1 MASTIPTLPMPTTTP
16 KPTPATTDIDALL
29 QRYLTLLDEY
39 TLLRSRLSALHA
51 SVYQHLAKANFS
63 AERGI
68 RYGQDYYDE
77 RMSASRRLGVSVS
90 GSGDR
95 SGGAAFQLV
104 RSEATQ
110 TEAEAGASGEGG
122 TAGEEEEGKAT
133 GGEGGRAVGGSD
145 DFDSDDGDGEDPHR
159 KTPKKKANDPLRW
172 FGILTPLSLRQAQAV
187 SIESVEGVIPRL
199 AAVSSEMAGIE
210 LEVRRARKRR
220 AKASA
225 AAEKERMN
233 HQGGQ
238 TETPG
243 VREVPL

>member
-1 MASTIPTLPMPTTTP
+1 MASTLPTPTP
-16 KPTPATTDIDALL
+16 PPTPATTDIDALL

-39 TLLRSRLSALHA
+39 TLLRCRLSALHI

-90 GSGDR
+90 GSGDG
-95 SGGAAFQLV
+95 SGGVTFQVV
-104 RSEATQ
+104 RSEASQ
-110 TEAEAGASGEGG
+110 TEAETGVSGEGEAVG
-122 TAGEEEEGKAT
+122 EEEGKAT
-133 GGEGGRAVGGSD
+133 REEGGEVVSGSD
-145 DFDSDDGDGEDPHR
+145 DFDSDDGNGEDLHWQQ
-159 KTPKKKANDPLRW
+159 PKKKANDPLRW

-220 AKASA
+220 AKANA

-233 HQGGQ
+233 HQEGQ

-243 VREVPL
+243 VREFPL